1 MKLKKPNFW
10 KEKNIFSY
18 SLLPFTLIA
27 NIINFFKKINFQ
39 KNFNIKTICVGNI
52 YIGGTGKTSLTIEI
66 NKFLSKKFKTVFVKK
81 NYENQ
86 IDEINLLK
94 RNGQVISMSNRSN
107 SLKEAVDKKFQV
119 ALLDDGLQQKNIK
132 YDVKI
137 VCFNSSEGIGNGF
150 LLPSGPL
157 RENLYELKK
166 YDVAFLIGEKNN
178 KKLISLIRSINNKIK
193 IFKANYVPVNLNNIN
208 KNKNYFMFCGIGN
221 PHEFINT
228 LKKINLKIKKYKIFP
243 DHYKMSTTEIKNI
256 KILAKKSNL
265 DVITTEKD
273 YLRIDPK
280 IRNGIK
286 FLKVNL
292 NINKKDNFKKFLKS
306 KL

>member
-18 SLLPFTLIA
+18 SLLPFTLLT
-27 NIINFFKKINFQ
+27 NLINFFKKINFQ

-94 RNGQVISMSNRSN
+94 KNGKVISRRNRSN
-107 SLKEAVDKKFQV
+107 SLKEAVGKKFQV

-137 VCFNSSEGIGNGF
+137 VCFNSSEGIGNGL

-193 IFKANYVPVNLNNIN
+193 IFKANYVPININNIN

-243 DHYKMSTTEIKNI
+243 DHYKMSTAEIKNI

-292 NINKKDNFKKFLKS
+292 NINNIDNFKKFLKS

>member
-94 RNGQVISMSNRSN
+94 RNGQVISRSNRIN

-193 IFKANYVPVNLNNIN
+193 IFKANYVPVNLININ

-292 NINKKDNFKKFLKS
+292 NINKKDKFKKFLKS

>member
-66 NKFLSKKFKTVFVKK
+66 NKLLSKKFKTVFVKK

-94 RNGQVISMSNRSN
+94 RNGQVISRSNRSN

-166 YDVAFLIGEKNN
+166 YDVAFLIGEINN

>member
-94 RNGQVISMSNRSN
+94 RNGQVISRSNRSN

-193 IFKANYVPVNLNNIN
+193 IFKANYVPVNLININ

-292 NINKKDNFKKFLKS
+292 NINKKDKFKKFLKS

>member
-18 SLLPFTLIA
+18 SLLPFTLLT
-27 NIINFFKKINFQ
+27 NLINFFKKINFQ

-94 RNGQVISMSNRSN
+94 RNGKVISRSNRSN
-107 SLKEAVDKKFQV
+107 SLKEAVGKKFQV

-228 LKKINLKIKKYKIFP
+228 LKKINLKIKKYKIFS

-280 IRNGIK
+280 NRNGIK

-292 NINKKDNFKKFLKS
+292 NINKIDNFKKFLKS

>member
-94 RNGQVISMSNRSN
+94 RNGQVISRSNRIN

-193 IFKANYVPVNLNNIN
+193 IFKANYVPVNLINIK

-292 NINKKDNFKKFLKS
+292 NINKKDNLKS
-306 KL
+306 F

>member
-27 NIINFFKKINFQ
+27 NLINFFKKINFQ

-94 RNGQVISMSNRSN
+94 RNGQVISRSNRSN

-166 YDVAFLIGEKNN
+166 YDVAFLIGEKKN

-193 IFKANYVPVNLNNIN
+193 IFKANYVPVKLININ

>member
-94 RNGQVISMSNRSN
+94 RNGQVISKSNRSN

>member
-94 RNGQVISMSNRSN
+94 RNGQVISRSNRSN

>member
-81 NYENQ
+81 KYEKQ

-94 RNGQVISMSNRSN
+94 RNGQVISRSNRSN

-166 YDVAFLIGEKNN
+166 YDVAFLIGEKKN

-193 IFKANYVPVNLNNIN
+193 IFKANYVPVKLININ

-292 NINKKDNFKKFLKS
+292 NINNIDNFKKFLKS

>member
-10 KEKNIFSY
+10 KEKNIYSY

-94 RNGQVISMSNRSN
+94 RNGQVISRSNRSN

-273 YLRIDPK
+273 YLRINPK

>member
-94 RNGQVISMSNRSN
+94 RNGQVISRSNRSN

-193 IFKANYVPVNLNNIN
+193 IFKANYVPVNLININ

>member
-94 RNGQVISMSNRSN
+94 RNGQVISRSNRSN

-193 IFKANYVPVNLNNIN
+193 IFKANYVPVNLININ

-273 YLRIDPK
+273 YLRINPK

>member
-94 RNGQVISMSNRSN
+94 RNGQVISRSNRIN

-193 IFKANYVPVNLNNIN
+193 IFKANYVPVNLININ

-243 DHYKMSTTEIKNI
+243 DHYKMDATEIKNI

-265 DVITTEKD
+265 DLITTEKD

-292 NINKKDNFKKFLKS
+292 NINKKDNFKKFLES

>member
-1 MKLKKPNFW
+1 M
-10 KEKNIFSY
+10 
-18 SLLPFTLIA
+18 
-27 NIINFFKKINFQ
+27 
-39 KNFNIKTICVGNI
+39 
-52 YIGGTGKTSLTIEI
+52 
-66 NKFLSKKFKTVFVKK
+66 
-81 NYENQ
+81 
-86 IDEINLLK
+86 
-94 RNGQVISMSNRSN
+94 
-107 SLKEAVDKKFQV
+107 
-119 ALLDDGLQQKNIK
+119 
-132 YDVKI
+132 
-137 VCFNSSEGIGNGF
+137 
-150 LLPSGPL
+150 

-193 IFKANYVPVNLNNIN
+193 IFKANYVPVNLININ

>member
-39 KNFNIKTICVGNI
+39 KNFKIKTICVGNI

-193 IFKANYVPVNLNNIN
+193 IFKANYVPVNLININ

>member
-18 SLLPFTLIA
+18 SLLPFTLIT
-27 NIINFFKKINFQ
+27 NLINFFKKINFQ
-39 KNFNIKTICVGNI
+39 KNFKIKTICVGNI

-94 RNGQVISMSNRSN
+94 RNGQVISRSNRSK

-193 IFKANYVPVNLNNIN
+193 IFKANYVPVNLININ

>member
-94 RNGQVISMSNRSN
+94 RNGQVISRSNRSK

-193 IFKANYVPVNLNNIN
+193 IFKANYVPVNLININ

>member
-94 RNGQVISMSNRSN
+94 RNGQVISRSNRIN

-193 IFKANYVPVNLNNIN
+193 IFKANYVPVNLININ

>member
-94 RNGQVISMSNRSN
+94 KNGKVISRRNRSN
-107 SLKEAVDKKFQV
+107 SLKEAVGKKFQV

-193 IFKANYVPVNLNNIN
+193 IFKANYVPVNLININ

>member
-94 RNGQVISMSNRSN
+94 RNGQVISSSNRSN

-292 NINKKDNFKKFLKS
+292 NINNKDNFKKFLKS

>member
-94 RNGQVISMSNRSN
+94 RNGQVISRSNRIN

-292 NINKKDNFKKFLKS
+292 NINKKDKFKKFLKS

>member
-27 NIINFFKKINFQ
+27 NLINFFKKINFQ
-39 KNFNIKTICVGNI
+39 KNFKIKTICVGNI

-94 RNGQVISMSNRSN
+94 RNGQVISRSNRSN

>member
-39 KNFNIKTICVGNI
+39 KNFKIKTICVGNI

-94 RNGQVISMSNRSN
+94 RNGQVISRSNRSN

-193 IFKANYVPVNLNNIN
+193 IFKANYVPVNLININ

-292 NINKKDNFKKFLKS
+292 NINKIDNFKKFLKS

>member
-94 RNGQVISMSNRSN
+94 RNGQVISRSNRSN

-273 YLRIDPK
+273 YLRINPK